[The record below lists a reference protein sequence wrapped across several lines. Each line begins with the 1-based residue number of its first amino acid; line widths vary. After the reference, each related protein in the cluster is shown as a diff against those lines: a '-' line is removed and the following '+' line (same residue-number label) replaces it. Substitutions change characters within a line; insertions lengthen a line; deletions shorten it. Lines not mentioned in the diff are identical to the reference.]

1 MITKKTLPLESGCP
15 NYYNGYFTSML
26 GEYGKNPRS
35 RKMLYFGPCVI
46 SRFLL
51 YTFVYCFHTYNWV
64 IYLVTL
70 ASAITLIVQFAT
82 NDPASPQWWSGMF
95 VLGMALIVFIA
106 CLLVILKK
114 LKSEWIPRLLYASLI
129 GGLVQSLRTDFC

>member
-1 MITKKTLPLESGCP
+1 MITKKTLPIESGCP

-26 GEYGKNPRS
+26 GKYGTNPRS
-35 RKMLYFGPCVI
+35 RKMLYFGPCVV

-51 YTFVYCFHTYNWV
+51 YTFVYFFHTYDWV
-64 IYLVTL
+64 IYTVTL

-114 LKSEWIPRLLYASLI
+114 LKSEWIPKLLYASLI
-129 GGLVQSLRTDFC
+129 GGLAQSLRTDFC